1 MSLFYPTILRKRV
14 TSITAEDL
22 RAVGVR
28 GLLLDVDNTL
38 TTHGSQALDPAVLA
52 WLRAME
58 AAGFTPTVVSNAL
71 RKRVEPFAGKLGL
84 RFIAF
89 ACKPLPIGFLRAAK
103 RLGLPRRQ
111 CVVIGDQ
118 TFTDV
123 LGARLAGIPCIQLLP
138 IQLEEHKPL
147 MQLKRRLEKGILA
160 RYTRKTNTTEQ
171 PGERNEP
178 FH

>member
-22 RAVGVR
+22 RALGVR

-71 RKRVEPFAGKLGL
+71 RKRVEPFAG
-84 RFIAF
+84 
-89 ACKPLPIGFLRAAK
+89 FLRAAK
-103 RLGLPRRQ
+103 RLGLPRGQ

-123 LGARLAGIPCIQLLP
+123 LGARLAGIPCIQVLP

-160 RYTRKTNTTEQ
+160 RYTRKTNTTE
-171 PGERNEP
+171 
-178 FH
+178 